1 MKTIT
6 YITIFFLL
14 ATGSIQASFAQTAGK
29 ADSINDPVEL
39 ELPALLTLIDSAIR
53 HNAMIEFRK
62 HEIEEKSLNV
72 TTQKNYWLRNM
83 GIQSDTRYGTFDNF
97 LSSANSGGTTLQSI
111 TTKQFNYGF
120 GLYIKLP
127 VFDVVNRKTQIKQAK
142 AELDQARSMA
152 QAQEDDIRQMV
163 IRQYHDILLKQKLL
177 SIKSQSFGSATVNMD
192 MIEKQFRNGLIPIV
206 EYVRIADMTSKTQAE
221 YEVAKADFI
230 LAKKLLEDFVGFS
243 FGKK

>member
-6 YITIFFLL
+6 YITIFCLL
-14 ATGSIQASFAQTAGK
+14 AIGSIQASFAQTGGK
-29 ADSINDPVEL
+29 ADSINDQVEL
-39 ELPALLTLIDSAIR
+39 ELPPLLTLIDSAIR

-62 HEIEEKSLNV
+62 HEIEEKTLNI
-72 TTQKNYWLRNM
+72 TTQRNYWLRNL
-83 GIQSDTRYGTFDNF
+83 GVQSDTRYGTFDNF

-120 GLYIKLP
+120 GFYIKLP

-152 QAQEDDIRQMV
+152 QALEDDIRQVV

-177 SIKSQSFGSATVNMD
+177 SIKSQSYGSASVNMD
-192 MIEKQFRNGLIPIV
+192 MVEKQFRNGLIPIV
-206 EYVRIADMTSKTQAE
+206 EYVRISDITSKTHAE